1 MASRSPDGPA
11 LPIAALLLAAL
22 SLAPSWAHLL
32 ELRPRLAW
40 PATLWIE
47 ATVQGGLYAEFARVG
62 GPVDVITVVVLGMLA
77 WRGRRGGDGLWLL
90 WAFVGFVLALVALGA
105 IVAPANAGLARWSA
119 TGVVADFPA
128 VSRRWE
134 YGHVVIGLLKLAG
147 MTLLAVALGRRA
159 ARAAR

>member
-1 MASRSPDGPA
+1 MASRNPVGPT

-40 PATLWIE
+40 PAMLWVD
-47 ATVQGGLYAEFARVG
+47 ATVRGGLYAEFARVG

-77 WRGRRGGDGLWLL
+77 WRERHAGDALWLL

-105 IVAPANAGLARWSA
+105 IVAPANSALAHWLA
-119 TGVVADFPA
+119 TGVVTDFMA

-134 YGHVVIGLLKLAG
+134 YGHVAIGLLKLAG
-147 MTLLAVALGRRA
+147 MALLAVTLGRRA
-159 ARAAR
+159 ATAPR